1 MAIPTVHP
9 HILDDSIFTE
19 TRLSLLKDLRYKRT
33 VVSAKR
39 AKADRCLHYLMRH
52 QAHHQEF

>member
-1 MAIPTVHP
+1 MIPTVHP

-19 TRLSLLKDLRYKRT
+19 TRLAQLKDLRYNRT
-33 VVSAKR
+33 IKNEKIR
-39 AKADRCLHYLMRH
+39 KADRCLHYLMRY